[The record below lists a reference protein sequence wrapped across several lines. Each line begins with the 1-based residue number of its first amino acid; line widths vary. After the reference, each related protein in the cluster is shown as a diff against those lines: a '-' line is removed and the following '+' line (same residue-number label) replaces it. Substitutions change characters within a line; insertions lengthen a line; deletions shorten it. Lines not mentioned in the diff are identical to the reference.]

1 MSVIPLER
9 IPAFVDELP
18 QLESRLPPERRKRV
32 RAKVRWPVWLYP
44 EGVQE
49 RLGSITQN
57 LSSSGFYCL
66 AETPLTV
73 GDTLLC
79 LLKVPSHEP
88 NGKDVE
94 QILECRTRV
103 VRVEAHAEG
112 RYGIACRIEDYHFT
126 IVSKRRTATNCG

>member
-1 MSVIPLER
+1 MPVIPLER
-9 IPAFVDELP
+9 IPAFVDEMP
-18 QLESRLPPERRKRV
+18 QLEGRFPLERRKRA
-32 RAKVRWPVWLYP
+32 RTEVRWPVWLFS
-44 EGVQE
+44 EGGQE
-49 RLGSITQN
+49 RVGSLTQN

-79 LLKVPSHEP
+79 ILKVPSHEP

-126 IVSKRRTATNCG
+126 IVSERRSAINCR